1 MKVCGFVGTDGVQR
15 RACGGVTEGEEQDC
29 WKGGQLI
36 KRKLL
41 VFVKIVHVTT
51 GTFPPT
57 SEGKGGWFVSLFR
70 GWFLWGG

>member
-1 MKVCGFVGTDGVQR
+1 MGGLPGTAGVPR
-15 RACGGVTEGEEQDC
+15 GAWGGVTERREQDC

-41 VFVKIVHVTT
+41 VFVKIV
-51 GTFPPT
+51 PPT
-57 SEGKGGWFVSLFR
+57 SEGEGGWFVSLFR